1 MDVTANQ
8 GLMTPSWD
16 NGVVRLYHAD
26 ARRIPLPDASVHC
39 VVTSP
44 PYWNLRD
51 YGLALSVWGGRLRM
65 SPLLV
70 GGRGRPGFPVER

>member
-8 GLMTPSWD
+8 GLMAPSWD

-26 ARRIPLPDASVHC
+26 ARSIPLPDESVHC

-44 PYWNLRD
+44 SYWNLRD
-51 YGLALSVWGGRLRM
+51 YGLAPSVWGGD
-65 SPLLV
+65 PEC
-70 GGRGRPGFPVER
+70 PH